1 VPVLLSRPFRALG
14 LASAAFCLLA
24 LPAEARR
31 ATPAASETEPAGA
44 QAGAAPPEVAWT
56 SGEAQAPNC
65 PRFRRK
71 LWQSGEGWVV
81 KTVSTC
87 R

>member
-1 VPVLLSRPFRALG
+1 
-14 LASAAFCLLA
+14 LA

-31 ATPAASETEPAGA
+31 AATPAPAEA
-44 QAGAAPPEVAWT
+44 QPDTRPSLTQSGTTQPGVAWT

-65 PRFRRK
+65 TRFRRK